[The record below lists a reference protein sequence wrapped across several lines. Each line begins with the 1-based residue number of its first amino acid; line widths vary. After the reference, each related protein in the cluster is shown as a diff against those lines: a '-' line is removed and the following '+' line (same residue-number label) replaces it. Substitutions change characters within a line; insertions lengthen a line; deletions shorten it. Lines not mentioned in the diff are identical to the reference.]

1 VSDASQ
7 EVPEDEEAFRA
18 AVHQTIMD
26 SIYNF
31 VAARN
36 RMFAGPVRE
45 YLDGVST
52 QIETDLKEI
61 GAVIERPSNTGI
73 VPPLPTRG

>member
-1 VSDASQ
+1 VSNSNTSD
-7 EVPEDEEAFRA
+7 DEEAFRA

-52 QIETDLKEI
+52 QIEADLKEI

-73 VPPLPTRG
+73 VLPPPTKG